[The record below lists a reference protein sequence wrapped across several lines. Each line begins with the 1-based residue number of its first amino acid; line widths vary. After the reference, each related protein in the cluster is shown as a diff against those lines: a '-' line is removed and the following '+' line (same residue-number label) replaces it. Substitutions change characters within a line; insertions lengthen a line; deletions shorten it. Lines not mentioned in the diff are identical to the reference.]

1 MKKIILILF
10 LFFLLY
16 ACYIIYNL
24 TEDKNKYVTLIGD
37 NIANN
42 PYLKNIENTSVNND
56 FINKD
61 YHINDLLNVIKYNQ
75 ELDIDNKIESIHQL
89 LKKSDVVILSIGMN
103 DLYYKLNDNTKE
115 IYTYLNNMINNYEI
129 IIREIS
135 RYDYKQVYILGYYN
149 ITNNNN
155 DIFTYIN
162 YKLSNIAKNYN
173 YTFID
178 TNKIL
183 NNKQE
188 YYKKETNFNL
198 NNKGYYQI
206 FNILVENLKKSWYNI
221 KCIYYYD
228 LY

>member
-135 RYDYKQVYILGYYN
+135 RYDYQNVYILGYYN
-149 ITNNNN
+149 ITNKNN

-162 YKLSNIAKNYN
+162 YKLSSIAKNYN
-173 YTFID
+173 YSFID

-183 NNKQE
+183 NNKPE
-188 YYKKETNFNL
+188 YYQNERSFNL

>member
-24 TEDKNKYVTLIGD
+24 TEDKNKSITLIGD

-42 PYLKNIENTSVNND
+42 PYINNIENISVNND

-61 YHINDLLNVIKYNQ
+61 YHINDLLNIIKYNQ
-75 ELDIDNKIESIHQL
+75 ELDIDNKTESIHQI
-89 LKKSDVVILSIGMN
+89 LKKSDIVILSIGMN

-115 IYTYLNNMINNYEI
+115 IYTYLNSMINNYELI
-129 IIREIS
+129 IKEIS

-162 YKLSNIAKNYN
+162 YKLSSIAKNYN

-206 FNILVENLKKSWYNI
+206 FNILVENLKKS
-221 KCIYYYD
+221 
-228 LY
+228 

>member
-24 TEDKNKYVTLIGD
+24 TEDKNKSITLIGD

-42 PYLKNIENTSVNND
+42 PYINNIENISVNND

-61 YHINDLLNVIKYNQ
+61 YHINDLLNIIKYNQ
-75 ELDIDNKIESIHQL
+75 ELDIDNKTESIHQI
-89 LKKSDVVILSIGMN
+89 LKKSDIVILSIGMN

-115 IYTYLNNMINNYEI
+115 IYTYLNSMINNYELI
-129 IIREIS
+129 IKEIS

-162 YKLSNIAKNYN
+162 YKLSSIAKNYN

>member
-1 MKKIILILF
+1 
-10 LFFLLY
+10 
-16 ACYIIYNL
+16 
-24 TEDKNKYVTLIGD
+24 
-37 NIANN
+37 
-42 PYLKNIENTSVNND
+42 
-56 FINKD
+56 
-61 YHINDLLNVIKYNQ
+61 
-75 ELDIDNKIESIHQL
+75 
-89 LKKSDVVILSIGMN
+89 MN

-115 IYTYLNNMINNYEI
+115 IYTYLNSMINNYELI
-129 IIREIS
+129 IKEIS

-162 YKLSNIAKNYN
+162 YKLSSIAKNYN

-206 FNILVENLKKSWYNI
+206 FNILVENLKKS
-221 KCIYYYD
+221 
-228 LY
+228 